1 MLRRS
6 IQAYPQ
12 NPFAVH
18 ALADIQLR
26 TAKERPS
33 YDLATR
39 ELIAKA
45 TAALRTLD
53 ANIDL
58 EMDYFPIAT
67 LAMGHVPAL
76 LKHKRTE
83 DARVVAREY
92 FDRLQQIEKRSN
104 SEEIRKARERIFRF
118 VTLNEFWERPFKVS
132 FGQKKY
138 VDF

>member
-1 MLRRS
+1 M
-6 IQAYPQ
+6 
-12 NPFAVH
+12 H

-26 TAKERPS
+26 TAKARPS
-33 YDLATR
+33 YDLTTR
-39 ELIAKA
+39 ELIAEA

-58 EMDYFPIAT
+58 EMDYFPIVT

-76 LKHKRTE
+76 LKHKRTA

-104 SEEIRKARERIFRF
+104 SEEIRKAREIIFRF
-118 VTLNEFWERPFKVS
+118 LTVNELWERPLKS
-132 FGQKKY
+132 RLGKKQ
-138 VDF
+138 VIID